1 MGRHNVDMVN
11 IKRQISLLWR
21 SSPPLT
27 ALSGLML
34 AAFVFS
40 AAGMFLDPRTI
51 TGEPAWLKPA
61 KFAIS
66 TAIYAASV
74 AWLFRYL
81 TLWPRYNRVAGWIT
95 ALVIVVEVGIIDI
108 QAARGVTSHFNVSTP
123 LDAAL
128 FSIMGTAILILWLAA
143 AGLTV
148 EIFRQRF
155 ADRAWGWALRTSM
168 LITLL
173 GASLGGL
180 MVKPGQ
186 THSITRAHGQNV
198 VVSGGHTVGG
208 PDGGPGLPGLHW
220 STRHG
225 DLRIPHFLGL
235 HALQIIPLFAWLVRK
250 RRRRERMVI
259 AGAASYFALTALLL
273 WQALRGEPLLAPH
286 EATATAMAG
295 WFAAT
300 LLGLKG

>member
-1 MGRHNVDMVN
+1 MVN
-11 IKRQISLLWR
+11 IKAQISRLWR

-27 ALSGLML
+27 AVSGLML
-34 AAFVFS
+34 AAFFFS
-40 AAGMFLDPRTI
+40 AAGVFLDPRTI

-66 TAIYAASV
+66 TAIYAASI

-81 TLWPRYNRVAGWIT
+81 ALWPRYNRIAGWIT

-128 FSIMGTAILILWLAA
+128 FGIMGAAILILWLAA

-155 ADRAWGWALRTSM
+155 ADRAWGWALRTGM

-180 MVKPGQ
+180 MVKPGPE
-186 THSITRAHGQNV
+186 HSITPARGQSMT
-198 VVSGGHTVGG
+198 VSGGHTVGG
-208 PDGGPGLPGLHW
+208 PDGGPGLPGIHW

-235 HALQIIPLFAWLVRK
+235 HALQMIPLFAWLVR
-250 RRRRERMVI
+250 RQRRRERMVI
-259 AGAASYFALTALLL
+259 AGAASYFSLTALLL
-273 WQALRGEPLLAPH
+273 WQALRGEALVAPH
-286 EATATAMAG
+286 ESTLAAMAA
-295 WFAAT
+295 WSAAT
-300 LLGLKG
+300 FIGLKG